1 MELQQIFDRLKRFNV
16 KQKQQTVCD
25 ECPENCNNKYYWK
38 SPRSFVPDETHIFE
52 GKNNLYFYVPKRDWR
67 EVRIVYYHSKEHY
80 NELIGMHS
88 EPVDKIVVGDRHA
101 VVVSKSKFSMYQ
113 IDRAQKISV
122 TTLSEFC
129 NFQHLKPRIISIGLA
144 DSGSLITMP
153 HVNQLKNCFTVY
165 NIDTKEDVTQLKPFK
180 NGVDCTQL
188 SGDAGLVATA
198 SVDGMLIKVF
208 NVSTGIEVYKLRRG
222 YKFLKTISMHF
233 SPKSKYVVVFSREKR
248 IKIGKKD
255 KNEIGM
261 KSQVDIEQ
269 KDENFNEAYVFSLNQ
284 IRKKPRRMSIIGK
297 SNALEEG
304 RFNVVKER
312 QKVIDFKAPKAWK
325 QAKCLGFLSDKP
337 DCVSLMITDG
347 ESIGKIIPF
356 SEICDIST
364 TKVIDI
370 HSSVKIPK
378 M

>member
-1 MELQQIFDRLKRFNV
+1 MF
-16 KQKQQTVCD
+16 
-25 ECPENCNNKYYWK
+25 
-38 SPRSFVPDETHIFE
+38 
-52 GKNNLYFYVPKRDWR
+52 
-67 EVRIVYYHSKEHY
+67 
-80 NELIGMHS
+80 
-88 EPVDKIVVGDRHA
+88 
-101 VVVSKSKFSMYQ
+101 Q
-113 IDRAQKISV
+113 IDHAQKISV
-122 TTLSEFC
+122 TMLSEFC

-165 NIDTKEDVTQLKPFK
+165 NIDTKENITQLKPFK

-188 SGDAGLVATA
+188 SANADLVATA
-198 SVDGMLIKVF
+198 SVDGMLIKVY
-208 NVSTGIEVYKLRRG
+208 NVPTGIEVYKLRRG
-222 YKFLKTISMHF
+222 YKFLKTISIHF
-233 SPKSKYVVVFSREKR
+233 SSKNKYIVVFSREKR

-269 KDENFNEAYVFSLNQ
+269 KDENINEAYVFSLNQ
-284 IRKKPRRMSIIGK
+284 IRKKPRRVSIIGK
-297 SNALEEG
+297 NSGLEEG

-312 QKVIDFKAPKAWK
+312 QKVKDFKAPKAWK

-337 DCVSLMITDG
+337 DFVSIMITDG

-370 HSSVKIPK
+370 NSSVKIPK